1 MTAPSFINGE
11 WVIPENVDEK
21 ENPEVILLKQ
31 FEMMQAVPDSAP
43 IIAQQQL
50 QQQPEN
56 FFPVEE
62 AKQQQPQYVYSG
74 PPHPLAQKGLEKLL
88 QPPPDCESQLIQ
100 PKKLNLKRYSDS
112 SFYSTSRN
120 VFPTIDEQKQLCKL
134 ISTSLFSDENRD
146 ARGIEM
152 FKEKLSKIETF
163 SIESQ
168 GSKMERNVLEEY
180 MDGKPM
186 AVPEIPQAPI
196 RTFLAAKALQEDSAL
211 LYTSNE
217 FSGFHQEPASR
228 HDGITPNQAFGLI
241 QGLKES
247 NRGAEIFEKRRQNAD
262 KWVVDE
268 TNVKRAP
275 PRPVSPTIN
284 KMMSDLNRPLQESY
298 AATVPAVAEVRSVP
312 APKPVDMSVDMSK
325 IQDPIEILEMALK
338 DKAPEEPPAAPA
350 STASVAA
357 TVAAPDSP
365 ATSNTHVPAAPT
377 DITAQVQEV
386 QLPSQPAQKV
396 TEPTPVPVATL
407 APTPAPTPAPAP
419 APEPLSQPAPAS
431 TAVLSPSVPAQ
442 FGSKSDLSSFMGQGP
457 TGWKSIKPPGMKA

>member
-134 ISTSLFSDENRD
+134 ISASLFSDENRD

-163 SIESQ
+163 SLESQ
-168 GSKMERNVLEEY
+168 GAKMNRNILEEY
-180 MDGKPM
+180 MDGQTKHVAEM
-186 AVPEIPQAPI
+186 PQAPI
-196 RTFLAAKALQEDSAL
+196 RTFLAENSFQDNAL

-217 FSGFHQEPASR
+217 FSGYHQEEAST

-325 IQDPIEILEMALK
+325 IQDPIEILEMALQ

-350 STASVAA
+350 STTPVAA
-357 TVAAPDSP
+357 TVAAPDTP

-377 DITAQVQEV
+377 DTTAQVQEV
-386 QLPSQPAQKV
+386 QLPSQLTQKV
-396 TEPTPVPVATL
+396 TEPTPLPVPAFAL
-407 APTPAPTPAPAP
+407 AP

-431 TAVLSPSVPAQ
+431 AAVLSPSVPAQ
-442 FGSKSDLSSFMGQGP
+442 FGSKSDLTPFMIQGP
-457 TGWKSIKPPGMKA
+457 TGWKSIKPP

>member
-1 MTAPSFINGE
+1 
-11 WVIPENVDEK
+11 
-21 ENPEVILLKQ
+21 
-31 FEMMQAVPDSAP
+31 MMQMASAVPDPTPPAP
-43 IIAQQQL
+43 IPMQQQD
-50 QQQPEN
+50 

-62 AKQQQPQYVYSG
+62 ARQQQQQPTQYVYSG

-112 SFYSTSRN
+112 SFYLTSRN

-134 ISTSLFSDENRD
+134 ISASLFSDENRD

-163 SIESQ
+163 SLESQ
-168 GSKMERNVLEEY
+168 GAKMNRNILEEY
-180 MDGKPM
+180 MDGQTNHIAEM
-186 AVPEIPQAPI
+186 PQAPI
-196 RTFLAAKALQEDSAL
+196 KTFLADNAL

-217 FSGFHQEPASR
+217 FSGYHQEEAST

-312 APKPVDMSVDMSK
+312 PPKPVDMSVDMSK

-338 DKAPEEPPAAPA
+338 DQAPEELPAAPA
-350 STASVAA
+350 STAPVAA
-357 TVAAPDSP
+357 PVAAPDTP
-365 ATSNTHVPAAPT
+365 ATANTHVPAAPT
-377 DITAQVQEV
+377 D
-386 QLPSQPAQKV
+386 
-396 TEPTPVPVATL
+396 
-407 APTPAPTPAPAP
+407 
-419 APEPLSQPAPAS
+419 
-431 TAVLSPSVPAQ
+431 
-442 FGSKSDLSSFMGQGP
+442 
-457 TGWKSIKPPGMKA
+457 

>member
-11 WVIPENVDEK
+11 WVIPENVDEQ
-21 ENPEVILLKQ
+21 ENPEVILLKK
-31 FEMMQAVPDSAP
+31 FEMMKMGGSVPDPTP
-43 IIAQQQL
+43 IPAQPQD
-50 QQQPEN
+50 

-62 AKQQQPQYVYSG
+62 ARQPPPQYVYSG

-180 MDGKPM
+180 MDNKPIAM
-186 AVPEIPQAPI
+186 PELPQAPI
-196 RTFLAAKALQEDSAL
+196 RTFLADTAL

-217 FSGFHQEPASR
+217 FSGHHQEAAST
-228 HDGITPNQAFGLI
+228 HDGVTPNQAYGLI

-268 TNVKRAP
+268 TNVKKAP

-284 KMMSDLNRPLQESY
+284 KMVSDLNRPLQETY
-298 AATVPAVAEVRSVP
+298 AATVPAVAEVRSAP
-312 APKPVDMSVDMSK
+312 PPKPVDMSVDMNK

-338 DKAPEEPPAAPA
+338 DKAPEE
-350 STASVAA
+350 
-357 TVAAPDSP
+357 
-365 ATSNTHVPAAPT
+365 
-377 DITAQVQEV
+377 QQ
-386 QLPSQPAQKV
+386 
-396 TEPTPVPVATL
+396 
-407 APTPAPTPAPAP
+407 PAPAP
-419 APEPLSQPAPAS
+419 APAPAPVAAPVVAAQPAPAP
-431 TAVLSPSVPAQ
+431 VVESPSQPVPQPAQ
-442 FGSKSDLSSFMGQGP
+442 SPAPAPVAAPAPAPAPAPIIAPTLTPTPAPSASVNFSSKSDLSQFMGQGP
-457 TGWKSIKPPGMKA
+457 SGWKSIKPPGMKS

>member
-11 WVIPENVDEK
+11 WVIPDNVDEA
-21 ENPEVILLKQ
+21 ENPEVILLKK
-31 FEMMQAVPDSAP
+31 FEMIPEVPSIP
-43 IIAQQQL
+43 IQQQD
-50 QQQPEN
+50 

-62 AKQQQPQYVYSG
+62 ARQQPPQQPTVPQYVYSG

-134 ISTSLFSDENRD
+134 ISASLFSDENRD

-163 SIESQ
+163 SLESQ
-168 GSKMERNVLEEY
+168 GAKMNRNILEEY
-180 MDGKPM
+180 MDGQTKHVAEM
-186 AVPEIPQAPI
+186 PQAPI
-196 RTFLAAKALQEDSAL
+196 RTFLAENSFQDNAL

-217 FSGFHQEPASR
+217 FSGYHQEEAST

-268 TNVKRAP
+268 TNVKKAP

-284 KMMSDLNRPLQESY
+284 KMVNELNRPLQENY
-298 AATVPAVAEVRSVP
+298 AATVPAVAEVALPVK
-312 APKPVDMSVDMSK
+312 KPVDMSVDMAK
-325 IQDPIEILEMALK
+325 IKDPIEILEMALN
-338 DKAPEEPPAAPA
+338 DKAPEEELPAPAPVAAPA
-350 STASVAA
+350 PAVA
-357 TVAAPDSP
+357 
-365 ATSNTHVPAAPT
+365 
-377 DITAQVQEV
+377 
-386 QLPSQPAQKV
+386 
-396 TEPTPVPVATL
+396 
-407 APTPAPTPAPAP
+407 PAPAP
-419 APEPLSQPAPAS
+419 APAPAAAPEVAPVPEVAPIAQTVVQPAQPPAPAPAPAPAFIS
-431 TAVLSPSVPAQ
+431 SSAPAPSAPATVVSQ
-442 FGSKSDLSSFMGQGP
+442 NIYSKSDLSPFMGHGP
-457 TGWKSIKPPGMKA
+457 VGWKSIKPPGMIFKTRQ

>member
-1 MTAPSFINGE
+1 MTAPSFVNGE
-11 WVIPENVDEK
+11 WVIPDNVDEK

-31 FEMMQAVPDSAP
+31 FEMMQAASVPDSAQQQ
-43 IIAQQQL
+43 QQQL
-50 QQQPEN
+50 PET

-62 AKQQQPQYVYSG
+62 TRPSQPQYVYSG

-100 PKKLNLKRYSDS
+100 PKKLSLKRYSDS

-134 ISTSLFSDENRD
+134 ISASLFSDENRD

-163 SIESQ
+163 SLESQ

-186 AVPEIPQAPI
+186 SMPEIPQAPI
-196 RTFLAAKALQEDSAL
+196 RTFLAAKGLQEDSAL

-217 FSGFHQEPASR
+217 FSGFHQEPASK

-298 AATVPAVAEVRSVP
+298 AATVPALSEVQSAP
-312 APKPVDMSVDMSK
+312 PPKPVDMSVDMSK

-338 DKAPEEPPAAPA
+338 DKAQEEPPVAPTSTAPVTNTVVTSDALAISIAPA
-350 STASVAA
+350 PPAPIN
-357 TVAAPDSP
+357 TVAD
-365 ATSNTHVPAAPT
+365 TPAA
-377 DITAQVQEV
+377 
-386 QLPSQPAQKV
+386 QLPCKPTQQV
-396 TEPTPVPVATL
+396 TEVTQVTV
-407 APTPAPTPAPAP
+407 PTPAPTPAP
-419 APEPLSQPAPAS
+419 EPISQPAPAPK
-431 TAVLSPSVPAQ
+431 TAATPLVPVNCS
-442 FGSKSDLSSFMGQGP
+442 SKADISSFMGQGP
-457 TGWKSIKPPGMKA
+457 IGWKSIKPPGMKA

>member
-11 WVIPENVDEK
+11 WVIPDNVDEQ
-21 ENPEVILLKQ
+21 ENPEVILLKK
-31 FEMMQAVPDSAP
+31 FEMMQMAGSVPDPTP
-43 IIAQQQL
+43 IQAQPQ
-50 QQQPEN
+50 E

-62 AKQQQPQYVYSG
+62 ARQPPPQYVYSG

-120 VFPTIDEQKQLCKL
+120 QFPTIDEQKQLCKL
-134 ISTSLFSDENRD
+134 ISASLFSDENRD

-168 GSKMERNVLEEY
+168 GSKMERNILEEY
-180 MDGKPM
+180 MDNKPIAM
-186 AVPEIPQAPI
+186 PELPQAPI
-196 RTFLAAKALQEDSAL
+196 RTFLADTAL

-217 FSGFHQEPASR
+217 FSSHHQEAAST
-228 HDGITPNQAFGLI
+228 HDGVTPNQAYGLI

-284 KMMSDLNRPLQESY
+284 KMVSDLNRPLQDTY
-298 AATVPAVAEVRSVP
+298 AATVPAVAEVRSAP
-312 APKPVDMSVDMSK
+312 APKPVDMSVDMNK

-338 DKAPEEPPAAPA
+338 DKAPEEQQPAPAPAPVAAPA
-350 STASVAA
+350 
-357 TVAAPDSP
+357 AAPQSAPAMPAPAPVVESP
-365 ATSNTHVPAAPT
+365 SQPV
-377 DITAQVQEV
+377 
-386 QLPSQPAQKV
+386 SQPAQL
-396 TEPTPVPVATL
+396 PAPVAASAPAPAPAPAPII
-407 APTPAPTPAPAP
+407 APTPAPTPASAP
-419 APEPLSQPAPAS
+419 APSASVNFSSKPDLSQ
-431 TAVLSPSVPAQ
+431 
-442 FGSKSDLSSFMGQGP
+442 FMGQGP
-457 TGWKSIKPPGMKA
+457 TGWKSIKPPGMKS